1 MVVTP
6 GRSGAARRPYTGS
19 AGHLY
24 STSQAEID
32 EAMAAGQWDDEG
44 IGWWSD
50 GPVSVFSQ
58 YDPSTGQ
65 HNYTSDANEIKVITT
80 QQGWRLELDGTAA
93 WNGLLPGEPA
103 DNSVGQWIGGFCAF
117 NPGTP
122 VCMAA

>member
-65 HNYTSDANEIKVITT
+65 HNYTSDANEIAVITT
-80 QQGWRLELDGTAA
+80 QQGWVEELVVDGQATPA
-93 WNGLLPGEPA
+93 WLGIAPG
-103 DNSVGQWIGGFCAF
+103 D
-117 NPGTP
+117 PGDQT
-122 VCMAA
+122 VNNAVKDYRG